1 MVESRV
7 GFNRRGSFARSCHG
21 GMAVRLVV
29 GIKAPSTAS
38 ARLTPESWH
47 GPNIGM
53 NPTLLIDRR
62 NG

>member
-1 MVESRV
+1 MAESRV
-7 GFNRRGSFARSCHG
+7 GSNWRGFFARGCHG

-29 GIKAPSTAS
+29 GIRAPSTAS

-53 NPTLLIDRR
+53 NPTLVDRR
-62 NG
+62 NS